1 MVSRR
6 SPLSKLRR
14 PLCALGAVACAM
26 LLVVCCTRKPP
37 ADTAP
42 PAQIRAEDAT
52 PPFTACR
59 AVESDAGTVEERFA
73 EVLAD
78 SRGAAGMVYVFQGD
92 SSTIADFMAEL
103 GLRDVRTAAC
113 PGQYLAAFFPGVD
126 EELGHTLEEQLA
138 ARDGGVAS
146 IRERHFLPW
155 VPQTGRRRPPAHVRA
170 ADAAPSPLGACH
182 GVYSDA
188 GTVEERFA
196 EVLTFRRGGG
206 GMVYVVEGDT
216 TKIARFIADI
226 GVHENR
232 VAVCPDHTVV
242 VFLPGA
248 NEDLAINFKDQLRH
262 YDAVATVREQ
272 HFVPW
277 LPALPKVR
285 KRPNEE

>member
-6 SPLSKLRR
+6 STLSKLRR

-73 EVLAD
+73 EILAD

-92 SSTIADFMAEL
+92 SSTIADFMAEI

-126 EELGHTLEEQLA
+126 EELGHTLEEFRRQ
-138 ARDGGVAS
+138 GG
-146 IRERHFLPW
+146 R
-155 VPQTGRRRPPAHVRA
+155 GRRLTCERQMPRHPRSGRA
-170 ADAAPSPLGACH
+170 TGATRMRAQ
-182 GVYSDA
+182 SRSA
-188 GTVEERFA
+188 SQRS
-196 EVLTFRRGGG
+196 
-206 GMVYVVEGDT
+206 
-216 TKIARFIADI
+216 
-226 GVHENR
+226 
-232 VAVCPDHTVV
+232 
-242 VFLPGA
+242 
-248 NEDLAINFKDQLRH
+248 
-262 YDAVATVREQ
+262 
-272 HFVPW
+272 
-277 LPALPKVR
+277 
-285 KRPNEE
+285 